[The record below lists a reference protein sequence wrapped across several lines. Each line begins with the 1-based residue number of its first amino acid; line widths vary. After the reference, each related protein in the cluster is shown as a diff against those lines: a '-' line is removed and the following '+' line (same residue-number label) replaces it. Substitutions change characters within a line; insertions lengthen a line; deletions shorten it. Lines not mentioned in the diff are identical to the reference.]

1 MNKKPSGKVYY
12 SQFIDSIKSY
22 AKVRLFFVYGN
33 DDYLKDR
40 IIALLLEQFTKP
52 GTEDFDAITLYGD
65 NCRGSEILE
74 QLEILP
80 FMASFKFVL
89 LKNFDDLKKNDK
101 NLLEKYCQNPVD
113 SSVLLIVAEKADNRT
128 TFLKLLT
135 KEGIVV
141 ECKKP
146 YNSTSLLNWLDIELR
161 SRNLIMDMKSRNF
174 LVNNIELSY
183 QAAENELEKLFL
195 FTRGEKNYTIDD
207 VEATLGAFRENTIYD
222 LQRALGNKD
231 MKLSQVVLNN
241 MIEAEEASNI
251 GVMIVAMLSRYFL
264 ILWKI
269 LAYRHRNYSDPE
281 IAQNHLSDVFYSF
294 RDEYIKASYKYDI
307 YQLKQIF
314 SLLLQADTDLKSID
328 IDDTTLFLLIY
339 NICRQ

>member
-12 SQFIDSIKSY
+12 SQFINSIKSY
-22 AKVRLFFVYGN
+22 TKVRLFFVYGN

-40 IIALLLEQFTKP
+40 VIDLLHQQFTKP
-52 GTEDFDAITLYGD
+52 GTEDFDTVTLYGD
-65 NCRGSEILE
+65 NCQGAGILE
-74 QLEILP
+74 HLEIFP
-80 FMASFKFVL
+80 FMSPFKFVL
-89 LKNFDDLKKNDK
+89 LKNFDELKKNDK
-101 NLLEKYCQNPVD
+101 TLLEKYCQNPFD
-113 SSVLLIVAEKADNRT
+113 STILLIVAEKADNRT

-161 SRNLIMDMKSRNF
+161 TRNLSMDMKSRNF
-174 LVNNIELSY
+174 LVNNIELSFR
-183 QAAENELEKLFL
+183 AAENELEKLFL
-195 FTRGEKNYTIDD
+195 FTHGKKIYSIND
-207 VEATLGAFRENTIYD
+207 VEATLGAIRENTIYD

-231 MKLSQVVLNN
+231 LKLSQVILNN
-241 MIEAEEASNI
+241 MIGAEEASDI
-251 GVMIVAMLSRYFL
+251 GVMMVAMLLRYFM

-269 LAYRHRNYSDPE
+269 HIYRQRNYSDTE

-314 SLLLQADTDLKSID
+314 PLLLQADTDLKSID

-339 NICRQ
+339 KICRI